1 MPERIVYHRAGSAA
15 KAEAIIEHGF
25 DRTSGDQYGVGLWT
39 CRDPE
44 MWKGGPVQFK
54 LRVTYEREAY
64 WDEVPEAGRAW
75 TGNPEDVDN
84 VYEAKGIDVVRR
96 GEIDFL
102 FASGQRSRSSAT
114 GCSSQKR
121 GHGVRTTRMT
131 RHRNRLLWRRFEAG
145 DLGSA

>member
-25 DRTSGDQYGVGLWT
+25 DRTSGDQYCVGLWT
-39 CRDPE
+39 CSDPE

-54 LRVTYEREAY
+54 LRATYEREAY

-75 TGNPEDVDN
+75 TGNPEEVDN

-96 GEIDFL
+96 GE
-102 FASGQRSRSSAT
+102 
-114 GCSSQKR
+114 
-121 GHGVRTTRMT
+121 
-131 RHRNRLLWRRFEAG
+131 NRLPNSRAAKDRDHRLPDARARRGAMASVRRE
-145 DLGSA
+145 